1 MKRLRVL
8 LADDDAIVLEGLRRV
23 LAPDFEIV
31 GEVADGHALVSAVA
45 ALRPDIVVSDISMPL
60 LNGIEAARQIRK
72 LKRKVKIVFLSM
84 HPDVTYAAEALNAG
98 GSAYVLKTSA
108 GATLRDAIGEAL
120 RGGIYVTPSLDK
132 ELVRGQMER
141 AHRVDDAPADL
152 TPRQREVLQLL
163 AEGKGLKDVAAVL
176 RISIKTAEY
185 HKYRIMNKL
194 GVRTNAEMTKYAV
207 KIGLSTL

>member
-1 MKRLRVL
+1 
-8 LADDDAIVLEGLRRV
+8 
-23 LAPDFEIV
+23 
-31 GEVADGHALVSAVA
+31 
-45 ALRPDIVVSDISMPL
+45 
-60 LNGIEAARQIRK
+60 
-72 LKRKVKIVFLSM
+72 
-84 HPDVTYAAEALNAG
+84 
-98 GSAYVLKTSA
+98 
-108 GATLRDAIGEAL
+108 
-120 RGGIYVTPSLDK
+120 
-132 ELVRGQMER
+132 MER